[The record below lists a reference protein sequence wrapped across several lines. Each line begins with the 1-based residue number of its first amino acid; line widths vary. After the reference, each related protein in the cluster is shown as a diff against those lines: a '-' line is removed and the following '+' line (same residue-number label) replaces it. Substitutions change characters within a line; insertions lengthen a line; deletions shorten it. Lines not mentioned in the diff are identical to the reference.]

1 MNKEER
7 IKELIEIIDD
17 LNYSYYTLDSP
28 KVSDKEYDE
37 LYDELVYLE
46 KETGYILPHSPT
58 QRVGGDI
65 LEKFEKHHHLGRL
78 WSLDKSQSYNELRSW
93 DERVKKLIYD
103 YNLASE
109 DKLPSPQYILE
120 WKFDGLTVNLTYKNG
135 VLVQGATRGTGLTGE
150 GILEQLKTIKS
161 IPLKIDF
168 QETVEIQGEGLM
180 PLSSLDKY
188 NKTADEP
195 LKNARNAAAGA
206 LRNLDPKVTAK
217 RDLTAFFYNIGYIE
231 GKTFKTH
238 LEQIEFLKDNKLPV
252 FPYCKGFDSIE
263 DVIMEIEKNAED
275 RANLD
280 FLTDGMVIKINDMR
294 TREVLGYTNRFPRW
308 AIAYKFEAEEVST
321 RLLEVE
327 WNVGRTGK
335 VTPTAILE
343 PVDIGGVTVKRAT
356 LNNYDDILRK
366 GVRINSRVLIRRSND
381 VIPEIL
387 GALDTDEETL
397 LIEKPSQ
404 CPYCNSE
411 LIQNGV
417 HIFCPNSLTC
427 RPQLVARLVHFASRD
442 AMNIEGLSEKT
453 AERFIDELDIKD
465 LPSIY
470 EVRFEDLRK
479 LEGFKDKKSQNLID
493 AIEKSKNVSLA
504 SFVYALGISNV
515 GIKTAN
521 DLADAFKSLD
531 NLKDARYD
539 ELINIGDIGDI
550 IANNILEFFHDRKIL
565 EGIDKLLSEG
575 VSPSYEQVQVEES
588 IFSGKTVVIT
598 GTIEG
603 LSRSEIKD
611 IVEKKGGKVTG
622 SVSKKTD
629 YVIVGTDPGSKYT
642 KAVELGIRIIDEEE
656 LKGEVLSW
664 YLKTKYC
671 TLPILLN

>member
-656 LKGEVLSW
+656 LKGEVLS
-664 YLKTKYC
+664 
-671 TLPILLN
+671 